1 MSEQKKKEDIKK
13 RLEQSHKAKQPHS
26 KMLDKK
32 LGKMKN
38 GAKFGKVNFSG

>member
-1 MSEQKKKEDIKK
+1 MSEQKKKEEVQK
-13 RLEQSHKAKQPHS
+13 RLEQSRKAKQPHS

-38 GAKFGKVNFSG
+38 GAKFGKVNFNG